1 MTWLFDTSVFIWA
14 RSYPERLNRRASEL
28 LSGDRETLFLSA
40 ASAWEI
46 GIKYN
51 LGKLELPEPPASYLT
66 GAMNLWR
73 IQALEINHRH
83 ALSAAE
89 LPPHHQDP
97 FDRMLIAQAKLEGMT
112 LLTADRKFER
122 YPVEILWCGA

>member
-1 MTWLFDTSVFIWA
+1 MSWLLDTGVFIWA

-28 LSGDRETLFLSA
+28 VSSDKETLFLSA

-51 LGKLELPEPPASYLT
+51 LGKLALPEAPARYVPN
-66 GAMNLWR
+66 AMNLWR

-83 ALSAAE
+83 ALSVSE

-97 FDRMLIAQAKLEGMT
+97 FDRILIAQAKLEGMT
-112 LLTADRKFER
+112 LLTADRIFEK
-122 YPVEILWCGA
+122 YDVEIMWCGT